1 MKKLRIRRRTAI
13 YVTSILGVVL
23 VSVLLYIFFLE
34 HSAQFMQFF
43 DPDKDKLLLMRT
55 FRDRSP
61 KDALLLILLTALTS
75 AVPALSSSVI
85 CIFNGVCFGP
95 FLGLLL
101 NITGNTLGN
110 SLVAGFFR
118 KFSDEREP
126 DHKHKRPNRLFERLA
141 HFKNKML
148 ALILGYMIPIIPSSL
163 VNYFG
168 AKSKISSKKQLLC
181 IIIGVIPTSFLY
193 AYGGEA
199 IFNGNVVRL
208 GVSILC
214 VVVLGAAGIEF
225 YRKHRHEKK

>member
-1 MKKLRIRRRTAI
+1 MRRKTAI
-13 YVTSILGVVL
+13 YIASILGVIL
-23 VSVLLYIFFLE
+23 VSILLYLFFLE
-34 HSAQFMQFF
+34 HSTQFMQFF

-55 FRDRSP
+55 FRERSP
-61 KDALLLILLTALTS
+61 QDALLLILLTALTS

-118 KFSDEREP
+118 KFSDDHELL
-126 DHKHKRPNRLFERLA
+126 HKHKRPNRLFTRLA
-141 HFKNKML
+141 RFKNKMF

-168 AKSKISSKKQLLC
+168 VKLKMSSKKQLLC
-181 IIIGVIPTSFLY
+181 IIIGVLPTSFLY

-199 IFNGNVVRL
+199 IFNGSLVRL
-208 GVSILC
+208 GLSILC
-214 VVVLGAAGIEF
+214 IIALAGGGIEL
-225 YRKHRHEKK
+225 YRKHRHENN